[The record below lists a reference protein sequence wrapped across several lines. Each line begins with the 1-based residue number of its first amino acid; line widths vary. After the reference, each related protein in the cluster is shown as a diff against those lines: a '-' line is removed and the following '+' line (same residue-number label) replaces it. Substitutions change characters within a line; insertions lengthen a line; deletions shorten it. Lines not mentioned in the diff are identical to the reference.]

1 MSENST
7 MPEDDWEARLCRAL
21 ADIPQEKA
29 PRGLRRRL
37 RRIPRQ
43 QRALERPGVFIPR
56 WAVAFSLLPIV
67 LASYLYWQN
76 NQQMQLIAQGR
87 QDLELALTY
96 LDEANKKAS
105 SQVLYTIESGLT
117 RPVTNSTV
125 QAVQQSVDISK
136 EYEL

>member
-1 MSENST
+1 MSNTKRHFKLTLKVRFRTESKVKYT
-7 MPEDDWEARLCRAL
+7 
-21 ADIPQEKA
+21 
-29 PRGLRRRL
+29 
-37 RRIPRQ
+37 
-43 QRALERPGVFIPR
+43 LERPGIFIPR

-117 RPVTNSTV
+117 RPVTNSTI